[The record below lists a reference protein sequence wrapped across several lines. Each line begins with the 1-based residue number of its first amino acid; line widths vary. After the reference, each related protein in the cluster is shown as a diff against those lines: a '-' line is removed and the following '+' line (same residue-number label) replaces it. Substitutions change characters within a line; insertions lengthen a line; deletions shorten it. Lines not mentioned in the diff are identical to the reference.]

1 MNILNL
7 LIMKTFSIKHLQVR
21 LKILIMRNQK
31 SKIPN
36 LFPIHLMKSWFIIV
50 KEIFYSDNLLTYLS

>member
-1 MNILNL
+1 
-7 LIMKTFSIKHLQVR
+7 MKTFSIKHLQVR

-36 LFPIHLMKSWFIIV
+36 LFLIHLMKSWFIIV
-50 KEIFYSDNLLTYLS
+50 KEISYSDNLLTYLS